1 VPDMS
6 ETLQGVII
14 GGLVAGVVA
23 IVVQLLAA
31 RNQADAAREAN
42 LQQDRVWH
50 RDQRLEAHHAFLNQ
64 INRLVHVIGAND
76 RAGSGS
82 PNAEGR
88 LADVEAALTR
98 TVDAFNRVELV
109 CSPQMYGLAVKVLS
123 AADAQQLTNRA
134 NFPAV
139 MQAIGM
145 ASRDYRE
152 AAKAELGA

>member
-31 RNQADAAREAN
+31 RNQADAARAAN

-64 INRLVHVIGAND
+64 INRLVHVIGAID
-76 RAGSGS
+76 RAGAGT
-82 PNAEGR
+82 PNAEAR
-88 LADVEAALTR
+88 LADCR
-98 TVDAFNRVELV
+98 F
-109 CSPQMYGLAVKVLS
+109 LA
-123 AADAQQLTNRA
+123 
-134 NFPAV
+134 P
-139 MQAIGM
+139 
-145 ASRDYRE
+145 
-152 AAKAELGA
+152 